1 MSTTLNEKTEAEVEK
16 KVRGD
21 ERYEGIVEYDTPAYK
36 PRKRR
41 FGDRYDGRLLRSLP
55 AISKL
60 MPYLMKVRADSQNQF
75 EAEIDITNIEYYL
88 QGKKKEGY
96 TDMSLLHVIIAA
108 YVRIVA
114 ERPGVHRFIAGQ
126 KIYSRNKL
134 ECLMTIKKDMTLEAP
149 DTCIKVEFDP
159 RDNIYNV
166 YKKFQKAVI
175 EAKNEDG
182 DFESVI
188 GKLVK
193 IPGLLLRGAIA
204 TLRLLDYFGMLP
216 KALHKISPFHGSM
229 IITSMGSLGIPAIYH
244 HLYDF
249 GHLPIFVSYGRMF
262 NKEITTIDGEKET
275 HHFVTFKVTTD
286 ERICDGF
293 YYAAAF
299 KQLMRYL
306 NHPEVLDNFV
316 ESVVEDVD

>member
-1 MSTTLNEKTEAEVEK
+1 MSTTLNEKTEVTVEK

-75 EAEIDITNIEYYL
+75 EAEIDITNIEHYL

-134 ECLMTIKKDMTLEAP
+134 ECLMTIKKDMTLEEL
-149 DTCIKVEFDP
+149 KQ
-159 RDNIYNV
+159 YNFG
-166 YKKFQKAVI
+166 YYF
-175 EAKNEDG
+175 ED
-182 DFESVI
+182 DKI
-188 GKLVK
+188 G
-193 IPGLLLRGAIA
+193 
-204 TLRLLDYFGMLP
+204 
-216 KALHKISPFHGSM
+216 FH
-229 IITSMGSLGIPAIYH
+229 PYH
-244 HLYDF
+244 HAGLIYVQE
-249 GHLPIFVSYGRMF
+249 PAAMAPAECV
-262 NKEITTIDGEKET
+262 EIEKNWHIADICATT
-275 HHFVTFKVTTD
+275 
-286 ERICDGF
+286 
-293 YYAAAF
+293 
-299 KQLMRYL
+299 
-306 NHPEVLDNFV
+306 
-316 ESVVEDVD
+316 